1 MTAST
6 YNYDRYIQKLA
17 NKYSQDKFYDDLYQ
31 EGHIGLHLATQNY
44 DEKYGD
50 FHNYAQWYIVGR
62 MKNYLTNFS
71 RTVKIPA
78 SQLNKNNK
86 SYNEDYQYII
96 DGHTISIDQQIGDE
110 DKTYGDLYLP
120 PHQPEEFKEEEPIIK
135 LLRQYLDQLKERYQT
150 ILNLRYNE
158 AMTLEEIA
166 EKLNV
171 TREAV
176 RLQHDKAIAK
186 LQELFNVEKTNHT
199 KFKRVKVQKNFK
211 EK

>member
-50 FHNYAQWYIVGR
+50 FHKYAQWYIVGR

-86 SYNEDYQYII
+86 SYNEDYQHIV

-120 PHQPEEFKEEEPIIK
+120 PHQPEEFKEEDPIIK
-135 LLRQYLDQLKERYQT
+135 LLRQYLGQLKGKYQT
-150 ILNLRYNE
+150 ILKLRYFQE
-158 AMTLEEIA
+158 KTYLEIA
-166 EKLNV
+166 TELN
-171 TREAV
+171 TSIENIRQ
-176 RLQHDKAIAK
+176 QHDKAINQM
-186 LQELFNVEKTNHT
+186 QELFGAEKKIENY
-199 KFKRVKVQKNFK
+199 KRIKPQKNK
-211 EK
+211 RI